1 MNSLSIHTQRATIEI
16 ISRPA
21 KMTIQNNMPQFDI
34 RRELPSMRVVSEMP
48 QFTVNDEYFEG
59 NKTSGE
65 TDIVKDV
72 SDTDKAG
79 DIMSVLSGSAQKKDQ
94 SSISVTIKDS
104 PDMNVG
110 LQPQDKARLEWEPG
124 YCTIQW
130 SDPVLQIEW
139 DSDFRPTI
147 EWEPYAV
154 EVRLRNRPLVLIRV
168 NMEHIPGSLGARV
181 DHRI

>member
-16 ISRPA
+16 TTRPA

-34 RRELPSMRVVSEMP
+34 RRESPSMRVVSEMP
-48 QFTVNDEYFEG
+48 QFTVNDEYYEL
-59 NKTSGE
+59 NKTSTE
-65 TDIVKDV
+65 ADVVKDV
-72 SDTDKAG
+72 SDVPEAG
-79 DIMSVLSGSAQKKDQ
+79 DLQSAASGSVKKKEQ
-94 SSISVTIKDS
+94 NSINVTVKDS
-104 PDMNVG
+104 PDLNVG
-110 LQPQDKARLEWEPG
+110 LQPQDKARLDWEPG

-168 NMEHIPGSLGARV
+168 NMEHIPGSVGARV